1 MKNYVVHFIRVGML
15 IALLAS
21 VVSCFSSSFSKRKYT
36 KGYYTDR
43 VNIPASKHGDKISD
57 RVSTIMLQDD
67 LELSLSDLEDV
78 EINLLSSYSDHYTQD
93 VKTDLRGDE
102 LQNISEDKKVK
113 KLKHYSELKKDTVYK
128 SVKNATSFVTSKI
141 EQKKSQMDFY
151 LSDWGVVLAAIGI
164 VLIVIACF
172 VLLLTESSG
181 CALVIIGF
189 VLMSVG
195 FLMAFMVD

>member
-21 VVSCFSSSFSKRKYT
+21 VVSCFSSSFSKRKYA

-43 VNIPASKHGDKISD
+43 VNIPTSKHGDKISD

-67 LELSLSDLEDV
+67 LKLSPSDLEDV